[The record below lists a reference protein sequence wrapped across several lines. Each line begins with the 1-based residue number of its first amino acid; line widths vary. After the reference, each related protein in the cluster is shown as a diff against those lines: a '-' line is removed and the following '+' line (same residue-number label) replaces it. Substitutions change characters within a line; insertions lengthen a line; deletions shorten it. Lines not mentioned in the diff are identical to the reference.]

1 MEGLSWMVEEFTLHN
16 RIGFKVTSLA
26 RVMESRLERM
36 LKKHNV
42 TRLMWCVLRGV
53 GMEDQTTP
61 SQLASYIGVARP
73 AISRLLKTMMDRGF
87 IERQS
92 KGEDGRVSE
101 VVLTELGLSTMKEC
115 HILVRELNNHY
126 SSKLDEETFEQ
137 FMQTINVLLEGEDET
152 LMRL

>member
-1 MEGLSWMVEEFTLHN
+1 
-16 RIGFKVTSLA
+16 
-26 RVMESRLERM
+26 
-36 LKKHNV
+36 
-42 TRLMWCVLRGV
+42 
-53 GMEDQTTP
+53 MEDQTTP
-61 SQLASYIGVARP
+61 SQLASYSGVARP

-115 HILVRELNNHY
+115 HILVRELNSHY